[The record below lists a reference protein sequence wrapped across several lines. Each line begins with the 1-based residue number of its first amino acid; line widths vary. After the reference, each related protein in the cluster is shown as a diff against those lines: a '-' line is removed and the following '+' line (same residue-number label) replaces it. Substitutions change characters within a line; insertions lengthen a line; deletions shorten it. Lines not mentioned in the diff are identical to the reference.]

1 MYVAQ
6 GVLISVSHLHYKV
19 LTRLLKLILWCYKD
33 ILWTVVLPKVI
44 WYKEKTLSIL

>member
-19 LTRLLKLILWCYKD
+19 LTRLLKLIL
-33 ILWTVVLPKVI
+33 
-44 WYKEKTLSIL
+44 